1 MDWIEDVIDAIAE
14 HGSPQLARQF
24 LVAADLDYT
33 SERFIDI
40 KMKTLV
46 ETDFTEAFYYQRSP
60 AVTDHH
66 PAIEGQQVDD
76 PADRKERLFY
86 ALLDHCFLGKSRSS
100 CRRIFFFFA
109 V

>member
-60 AVTDHH
+60 AVANLH
-66 PAIEGQQVDD
+66 PVIEGQQVDD

-86 ALLDHCFLGKSRSS
+86 ALLDHCFLGKTIRHAAA
-100 CRRIFFFFA
+100 FFA